1 MSERGEDERAVSGE
15 DLAVALKVLARVA
28 EDRTLLA
35 GVDAETRTMLQKLA
49 GEVARPDLKQR
60 KKLQRAILRRE
71 RDARRARDEA
81 LRKGTGIQQLRE
93 APVFLTPIPE
103 LPPAGHRR
111 VRLVAGAPR
120 PRTPRRH
127 ADAAAPRPSRATTA
141 RSSPSRASATSA
153 RRRTTGSTAS
163 TISCAAPCG
172 DENFAR
178 RTATVDLARARGA
191 RHRCAREDRLPGR
204 DPAACAPAAA

>member
-103 LPPAGHRR
+103 LPPAG
-111 VRLVAGAPR
+111 
-120 PRTPRRH
+120 T
-127 ADAAAPRPSRATTA
+127 DASGWWPA
-141 RSSPSRASATSA
+141 
-153 RRRTTGSTAS
+153 
-163 TISCAAPCG
+163 
-172 DENFAR
+172 
-178 RTATVDLARARGA
+178 
-191 RHRCAREDRLPGR
+191 LP
-204 DPAACAPAAA
+204 A